1 MKIQLPQPFF
11 FEEGEQ
17 AVLLLHGFTGNSSDV
32 RQLGRYLQKQGIT
45 SYAPHYEGHAEP
57 PENLLRSSPH
67 VWWSEVLQAYDFL
80 VERGYEKIFVAGL
93 SLGGVFAVRLA
104 TVRDVVGIATIC
116 SPMYLKDRET
126 MYEGVLEYARG
137 FKKMEGKTKEEIERE
152 MTKFEPTGMLDEV
165 RDMIARAKDSLP
177 DVFVPLFVAQSEQ
190 DQMINPDSA
199 NIIFEEAS
207 TEDEEKQLKWYP
219 ESGHVLTIDK
229 EKQQLFED
237 IHAFMDQLDW
247 DA

>member
-11 FEEGEQ
+11 FEEGAQ

-57 PENLLRSSPH
+57 PENLLKSSPH
-67 VWWSEVLQAYDFL
+67 VWWSEVLAAYDFL

-126 MYEGVLEYARG
+126 MYAGVLEYARG
-137 FKKMEGKTKEEIERE
+137 FKRMEGKTEAEIERE
-152 MTKFEPTGMLDEV
+152 MAQFEPTEMLDEV
-165 RDMIARAKDSLP
+165 RGMISLAKESLP
-177 DVFVPLFVAQSEQ
+177 DVFVPLFVAQSEK

-199 NIIFEEAS
+199 NIIYDEAS
-207 TEDEEKQLKWYP
+207 TEEEEKQLKWYP

-229 EKQQLFED
+229 EKQQLFND
-237 IHAFMDQLDW
+237 IHAFMGQLDW